1 MPENSINNSGD
12 GNYFYQNNNNIGTE
26 TFYSLSGPRLAKE
39 YNHFKKL
46 HSKEKRK
53 RVFTSIFIMLI
64 SAIIFFL
71 ASSFLTKEASP
82 LEVLIQ
88 LIAAVAPSVIAPLLL
103 DLIAVVSFF
112 YSANLLGKPGKDEIE
127 YKLTKRKI
135 NSIAKRNGIKPK
147 DWRRMKKENK

>member
-1 MPENSINNSGD
+1 M
-12 GNYFYQNNNNIGTE
+12 
-26 TFYSLSGPRLAKE
+26 
-39 YNHFKKL
+39 
-46 HSKEKRK
+46 
-53 RVFTSIFIMLI
+53 
-64 SAIIFFL
+64 
-71 ASSFLTKEASP
+71 ASSFLTKEASS

-147 DWRRMKKENK
+147 DWIRMKKENK